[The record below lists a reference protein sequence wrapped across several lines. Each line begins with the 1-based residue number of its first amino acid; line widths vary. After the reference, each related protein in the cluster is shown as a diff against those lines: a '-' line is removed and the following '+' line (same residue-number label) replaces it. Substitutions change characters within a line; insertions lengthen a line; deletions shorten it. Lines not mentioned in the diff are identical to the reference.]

1 MEESKRQWFNQLL
14 PYDIGKTDETY
25 EALYDMQKLNSRM
38 EYLNKKN
45 SEIRGKKNS
54 KMDERIED
62 SLDVIKAMPKALK
75 Y

>member
-1 MEESKRQWFNQLL
+1 
-14 PYDIGKTDETY
+14 
-25 EALYDMQKLNSRM
+25 M